1 MEKLNARAPM
11 NAILIPVKELAK
23 AKQRL
28 AAHFSPQQRI
38 ALADALWQDFFD
50 VVAAVRDVD
59 RIFVISNVPRVL
71 ERARQFGWEA
81 IPESRQTSETDSV
94 DFASRVCAHFG
105 VKALLRLPVDLPLAG
120 PTDIESIW
128 RVLPATPATVI
139 VPSRDGDGT
148 NALLRTPPGLFPSH
162 FGPGSFAKH
171 LGEAEQCGAHIKIL
185 RNEKLETDIDD
196 WDDLCALRGA
206 MVSAPRTR
214 AWLEG
219 HGFGKPLARAATAS
233 SGR

>member
-1 MEKLNARAPM
+1 M

-28 AAHFSPQQRI
+28 AAHFSPEHRI

-50 VVAAVRDVD
+50 VVAAVRGVD
-59 RIFVISNVPRVL
+59 RVFVISMEPRVL
-71 ERARQFGWEA
+71 QRARQFGWEV
-81 IPESRQTSETDSV
+81 IPESQQSSETDSV
-94 DFASRVCAHFG
+94 DFASRVCAIFG

-120 PTDIESIW
+120 PADIERIW
-128 RVLPATPATVI
+128 QALPAAPATVI

-148 NALLRTPPGLFPSH
+148 NALLRTPPALFPSH

-171 LGEAEQCGAHIKIL
+171 LGEAEQHGAHIKIL

-196 WDDLCALRGA
+196 WDDLRALRGA
-206 MVSAPRTR
+206 LVAAPRTR
-214 AWLEG
+214 AWLERY
-219 HGFGKPLARAATAS
+219 GFGKPLARAAGTF
-233 SGR
+233 R

>member
-1 MEKLNARAPM
+1 M
-11 NAILIPVKELAK
+11 NAILIPVKELAQ

-28 AAHFSPQQRI
+28 AAHFSPERRI

-50 VVAAVRDVD
+50 VVAAVRGVD
-59 RIFVISNVPRVL
+59 RVFVISIEPRVRQ
-71 ERARQFGWEA
+71 RAGQFGWEV

-105 VKALLRLPVDLPLAG
+105 VRALLRLPVDLPLAG
-120 PTDIESIW
+120 PTDIEGIW
-128 RVLPATPATVI
+128 RALPDGHAAVI

-148 NALLRTPPGLFPSH
+148 NALLRAPPALFPSH

-171 LGEAEQCGAHIKIL
+171 LSEAEQCGARVQIV

-196 WDDLCALRGA
+196 YDDLRALRGA
-206 MVSAPRTR
+206 LVAAPRTR
-214 AWLEG
+214 AWLER
-219 HGFGKPLARAATAS
+219 HGFGKPLARAAGTF
-233 SGR
+233 R

>member
-1 MEKLNARAPM
+1 M

-28 AAHFSPQQRI
+28 AAHFSPEQRF

-50 VVAAVRDVD
+50 VVAAVRGVD
-59 RIFVISNVPRVL
+59 RIFVISIEPRVL
-71 ERARQFGWEA
+71 QRARQFGWEV

-105 VKALLRLPVDLPLAG
+105 VKALLRLPVDLPLVG

-128 RVLPATPATVI
+128 RALPAAPAAVI

-148 NALLRTPPGLFPSH
+148 NALLRTPPPLFPSH
-162 FGPGSFAKH
+162 FGPGSFMKH
-171 LGEAEQCGAHIKIL
+171 LGEAEECGARIEIL

-196 WDDLCALRGA
+196 WDDLRALRGA
-206 MVSAPRTR
+206 MVAAPRTR
-214 AWLEG
+214 AWLER
-219 HGFGKPLARAATAS
+219 HGFGKPLARAAGTF
-233 SGR
+233 R